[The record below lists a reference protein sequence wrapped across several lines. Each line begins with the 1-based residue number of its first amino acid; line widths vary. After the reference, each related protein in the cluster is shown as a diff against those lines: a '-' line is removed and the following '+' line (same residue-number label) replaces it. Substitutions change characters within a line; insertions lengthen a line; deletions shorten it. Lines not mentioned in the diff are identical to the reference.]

1 MTTAAAEPKPPSRE
15 DAIRMLEGGRAEL
28 MGLLAQLG
36 PRELSRP
43 GLGGGEWSP
52 KDLVG
57 HLASWEEHALQAL
70 SAWERDEPAPIDRQ
84 FRTRSLSEI
93 NAEAVAAKRRL
104 SFAQTS
110 RRVDRTHRELLAAI
124 RRMSDE
130 RWNAPAT
137 SRGRKPLGHRLGQI
151 LGGPGGLFRHAGA
164 HLPDLRAF
172 VEE

>member
-1 MTTAAAEPKPPSRE
+1 MMTSAAQPKPPSRR
-15 DAIRMLEGGRAEL
+15 DAIQILEGGHAE
-28 MGLLAQLG
+28 MMESLAQLG

-43 GLGGGEWSP
+43 GVGGGEWSP

-57 HLASWEEHALQAL
+57 HLASWEERALEAVA
-70 SAWERDEPAPIDRQ
+70 AWERGEPAPIDRQ

-93 NAEAVAAKRRL
+93 NAEAVAAKGRL
-104 SFAQTS
+104 SYAGIS
-110 RRVDRTHRELLAAI
+110 RRAGRTHRELLAAI